1 MKNLVPLLVTEQSAA
16 RLCDMRVSEFRQ
28 LVKDGHLPQGREIVP
43 GLYRWPVRDLQSII
57 DGTASAGEGEVQ
69 W

>member
-16 RLCDMRVSEFRQ
+16 RLCDMRVSEFRR
-28 LVKDGHLPQGREIVP
+28 LVDAGHLPRGREIVP
-43 GLYRWPVRDLQSII
+43 GLLRWPVRDLQSII
-57 DGTASAGEGEVQ
+57 DGTAATGSDEIQ